1 MKRPGVT
8 RRSIVLAA
16 FLAVL
21 VVGLAV
27 EPSSVLAG
35 IGFNGNSDQITA
47 TGGVI
52 SLGDDNLTTTGNMT
66 ANGLTVTGLDCTGNG
81 NGGALTTNA
90 SGVVQCSDDDGG
102 GGGTN
107 VETLFGSTLINTASQ
122 LRYGFLSQDNRTVEL
137 EASFPISRGG
147 TLKNLRA
154 RAAGGLDNSASV
166 AVTVRVAQTD
176 TDLTLTIDEIDGT
189 STVENLV
196 DTATVNAGDLVTIRF
211 EETANMSPTL
221 TYILATLELES

>member
-1 MKRPGVT
+1 MKHFSIA

-16 FLAVL
+16 FLALL
-21 VVGLAV
+21 VVGLAIG
-27 EPSSVLAG
+27 PSGVLAS
-35 IGFNGNSDQITA
+35 IGFNGSSDQITA

-52 SLGDDNLTTTGNMT
+52 SLGDDNLTTTGTMT

-107 VETLFGSTLINTASQ
+107 VQTLYGSTLINTASQ
-122 LRYGFLSQDNRTVEL
+122 VRYGFLSQANRTVEL
-137 EASFPISRGG
+137 EASFPMSRGG

-154 RAAGGLDNSASV
+154 LAASGLDNSASV
-166 AVTVRVAQTD
+166 DVTVRVAQVD
-176 TDLTLTIDEIDGT
+176 TAMTLTLDEADGT

-196 DTATVNAGDLVTIRF
+196 DTANVNAGDLVTILF

-221 TYILATLELES
+221 TYILATFELES